1 MGVTELDSNSD
12 RHDTKPSAQRKAQLG
27 AQNRNNSQGDDFGL
41 RPGRCRRDRRRSLAK
56 RRLAQRE
63 TTPPAAQRLVARAP
77 GKETLPFRSDA
88 ILALCRDL
96 LVCASLFQGVDGTQD
111 PASNQLK
118 TFSLEAFSPEGS
130 RLGC

>member
-12 RHDTKPSAQRKAQLG
+12 RHDTKPRAQRKAQLG

-41 RPGRCRRDRRRSLAK
+41 
-56 RRLAQRE
+56 RE

-130 RLGC
+130 CLGC